1 MWYMN
6 YSQIMSP
13 RRPLPRKVGGHDP
26 PPQLLWERRPWLQT
40 CGPAAVK
47 VLSPKLLRVR
57 LTTSV
62 RVSAERSCLAR
73 ASATSWQSSARLPGA
88 LRRRCRTRTGRRQS
102 QSWTR
107 RAAAQ
112 EASAAG
118 GAQARYDHIA
128 WCLPRAWRQR
138 SELTAG
144 SS

>member
-1 MWYMN
+1 MHTAPWPHCPN
-6 YSQIMSP
+6 KNVFSNRLNWPCDSP
-13 RRPLPRKVGGHDP
+13 HSLRSGGR
-26 PPQLLWERRPWLQT
+26 LFQT
-40 CGPAAVK
+40 CSPAAAK